1 MALLVDWE
9 ILEMLMMYWV
19 FLEVTTLNRLCCV
32 FFCIGGRK
40 SE

>member
-9 ILEMLMMYWV
+9 SLEMFMMYWV
-19 FLEVTTLNRLCCV
+19 FLEVTILNRLCCV
-32 FFCIGGRK
+32 FLCSGRGK